1 MFLNTFFINNL
12 PLKLNVR
19 PMLVRTEILESIH
32 RWDVNAFHRVLQA
45 HRYQPIVKAAY
56 WISKTA
62 DGWFYP
68 VLPLLAYAV
77 GFQDAYLL
85 FSTLFLAFALERTVY
100 LLAKKGFKR
109 KRPANILPN
118 FRSLVIASDE
128 FSFPSGH
135 TSAAFLTVTV
145 LALVVNPLFAVL
157 YLWSFAVGC
166 SRVVLGVHFP
176 TDILMGAILGSTAAN
191 FALNYITTI

>member
-1 MFLNTFFINNL
+1 
-12 PLKLNVR
+12 
-19 PMLVRTEILESIH
+19 MLVGTEILESIH

-45 HRYQPIVKAAY
+45 HRYQTMVKSAF
-56 WISKTA
+56 WTSKTA

-68 VLPLLAYAV
+68 LLPILAYAL
-77 GFQDAYLL
+77 GFAEAYLL
-85 FSTLFLAFALERTVY
+85 FCTLFLAFAIERTVY

-135 TSAAFLTVTV
+135 TSAAFLTVTT
-145 LALVVNPLFAVL
+145 LTLVVSPLFACL
-157 YLWSFAVGC
+157 YLWSLTVGA

-176 TDILMGAILGSTAAN
+176 TDILMGAILGTTASH
-191 FALNYITTI
+191 FALNYITAV